1 MVVTVGWSAK
11 QLVNG
16 GRRGMMWQR
25 GGVNLC
31 RFLRRIWGS
40 VNHLILDE
48 LVSEDSAIVFAARS
62 ILIAK
67 GVGARE
73 DDDGRMQR
81 WRRMSC
87 EGCLVRSDAKNR
99 FEACIV
105 CTKLSTRRAT
115 CDFNAATKHDEEENE
130 EDERWHRTSLWTK
143 LVALATAKK
152 REEDAE

>member
-1 MVVTVGWSAK
+1 MVVTVGRSAK

-25 GGVNLC
+25 WGVNLC
-31 RFLRRIWGS
+31 RFLRRIWRS
-40 VNHLILDE
+40 VNRLILDE
-48 LVSEDSAIVFAARS
+48 LVSEDSAIVFTARS

-73 DDDGRMQR
+73 DNDGRMRR

-87 EGCLVRSDAKNR
+87 EGCLVRSDAESR
-99 FEACIV
+99 FETCII

-115 CDFNAATKHDEEENE
+115 CDFDAATKRDEEENE
-130 EDERWHRTSLWTK
+130 EDERWHRTSTIDE
-143 LVALATAKK
+143 ASCIGNGNETGGGC
-152 REEDAE
+152 

>member
-1 MVVTVGWSAK
+1 
-11 QLVNG
+11 
-16 GRRGMMWQR
+16 MWQR
-25 GGVNLC
+25 GGWNLC
-31 RFLRRIWGS
+31 RFLKRIWRS
-40 VNHLILDE
+40 VNRLILDE

-73 DDDGRMQR
+73 DNDGRTRR
-81 WRRMSC
+81 WRWMSC
-87 EGCLVRSDAKNR
+87 KGCLVRSVAENR

-115 CDFNAATKHDEEENE
+115 CDFDAATKRDKNKNE
-130 EDERWHRTSLWTK
+130 EDEGGSTARQLWTK